1 MNENDSFMAEVGSI
15 DEARHLGS
23 LKWSIPAEDVDVS
36 VIEQD
41 KKLFGI
47 LGSRMKV
54 LIAQIPGD
62 DTGESVVFLREM
74 VSLMD
79 LDIEPESGDEEN
91 RLNLV
96 GPDAGIAIGRYGET
110 LKAMEYMVNLAT
122 RDRSRPGRIR
132 LDSDGYRLRREESL
146 EKLALAAARE
156 AGRKNRPVR
165 LEPMSS
171 WERRIIHLALKDK
184 GDVSTSS
191 SGEEPLRRVVVTP
204 RSGDRIDRR

>member
-23 LKWSIPAEDVDVS
+23 LKWSIPADDVDVS

-54 LIAQIPGD
+54 LIAQAAGG
-62 DTGESVVFLREM
+62 DTGESVKFLREM
-74 VSLMD
+74 VSLMG
-79 LDIEPESGDEEN
+79 LDIEPENEDEEN

-122 RDRSRPGRIR
+122 RDRYMPGRVR
-132 LDSDGYRLRREESL
+132 LDSDGYRRRREESL

-171 WERRIIHLALKDK
+171 WERRIIHLSLKDK
-184 GDVSTSS
+184 DDVSTSS

-204 RSGDRIDRR
+204 RSDNRIDRR